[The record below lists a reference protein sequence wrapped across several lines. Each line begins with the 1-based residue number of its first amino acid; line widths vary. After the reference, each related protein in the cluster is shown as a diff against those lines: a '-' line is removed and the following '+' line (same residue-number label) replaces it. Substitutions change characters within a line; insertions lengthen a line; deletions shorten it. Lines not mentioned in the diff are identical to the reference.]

1 MRELPQM
8 QRPVHLSA
16 PVKDSDSQFVTDDF
30 GASIY
35 ILSALDSSPDGLPSK
50 ADYSTNEAP

>member
-1 MRELPQM
+1 M